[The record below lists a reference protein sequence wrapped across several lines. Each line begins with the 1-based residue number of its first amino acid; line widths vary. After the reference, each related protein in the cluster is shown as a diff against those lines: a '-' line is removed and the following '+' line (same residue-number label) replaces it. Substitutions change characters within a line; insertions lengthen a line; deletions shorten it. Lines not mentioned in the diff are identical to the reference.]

1 MKLKKQIAVITA
13 DVVDSSLLSE
23 AEKKFFQEKIEN
35 YKEKT
40 IVLKPRFYRG
50 DSFQLAVK
58 PLAALLLALKFRIEI
73 KQWKEKHDVRIS
85 IGIGEISNWNDDV
98 LLAGGSAFERSGKNL
113 DNLKETGLN
122 IIIVTG
128 NTELDDELETYCYMA
143 DGFIKNQTSVQANL
157 VFQMLNGVP
166 QIEIAKMLGISQ
178 PSVSK
183 SLKAANWKL
192 IERFLKRYER
202 IIQETLRNI
211 ST

>member
-13 DVVDSSLLSE
+13 DVVGSSLLSE
-23 AEKKFFQEKIEN
+23 AEIKFFQEKIEG
-35 YKEKT
+35 YKDKAIE
-40 IVLKPRFYRG
+40 IKPRFYRG

-58 PLAALLLALKFRIEI
+58 PSAALLLALKFRAEI
-73 KQWKEKHDVRIS
+73 KKWKEKNDVRIS
-85 IGIGEISNWNDDV
+85 IGIGGVTKWNDDV
-98 LLAGGSAFERSGKNL
+98 LLAYGSAFERSGKNL
-113 DNLKETGLN
+113 DSLKETGLN

-128 NTELDDELETYCYMA
+128 NAELDDELETYCYMA
-143 DGFIKNQTSVQANL
+143 DEFIKNQTAVQANL

-166 QIEIAKMLGISQ
+166 QIEIARRLGISQ

-202 IIQETLRNI
+202 IIQNNYATD
-211 ST
+211 

>member
-23 AEKKFFQEKIEN
+23 AEKKFFQEKIEG
-35 YKEKT
+35 YKEKE

-58 PLAALLLALKFRIEI
+58 PIAALLLALKFRIEI
-73 KQWKEKHDVRIS
+73 KQWKEKNDVRIS

-98 LLAGGSAFERSGKNL
+98 LLAGGSAFERSGKNF

-128 NTELDDELETYCYMA
+128 NAELDDELETYCYMA
-143 DGFIKNQTSVQANL
+143 DEFIKNQTAVQASL
-157 VFQMLNGVP
+157 VFQMLNGIP
-166 QIEIAKMLGISQ
+166 QIEIAKMLNISQ

-202 IIQETLRNI
+202 IIQKNYATA
-211 ST
+211 

>member
-1 MKLKKQIAVITA
+1 VKLKKQIAVITA
-13 DVVDSSLLSE
+13 DVVDSSILSE
-23 AEKKFFQEKIEN
+23 AEKKFFQEKIEG
-35 YKEKT
+35 YKEKE

-58 PLAALLLALKFRIEI
+58 PIAALLLALKFRIEI
-73 KQWKEKHDVRIS
+73 KQWKEKNDVRVS

-98 LLAGGSAFERSGKNL
+98 LLAGGSAFELSGKNL

-122 IIIVTG
+122 MIIVTG
-128 NTELDDELETYCYMA
+128 NAELDDELETYCYMA
-143 DGFIKNQTSVQANL
+143 DEFVKNQTAVQASL

-166 QIEIAKMLGISQ
+166 QIEIAKMLNISQ

-202 IIQETLRNI
+202 IIQKNYANN
-211 ST
+211 

>member
-13 DVVDSSLLSE
+13 DVVDSSILSE
-23 AEKKFFQEKIEN
+23 AEKKFFQEKIEG
-35 YKEKT
+35 YKEKE

-58 PLAALLLALKFRIEI
+58 PIAALLLALKFRIEI
-73 KQWKEKHDVRIS
+73 KQWKEKNDVRVS

-122 IIIVTG
+122 MIIVTG
-128 NTELDDELETYCYMA
+128 NAELDDELETYCYMA
-143 DGFIKNQTSVQANL
+143 DEFVKNQTAVQASL

-166 QIEIAKMLGISQ
+166 QIEIAKMLNISQ

-202 IIQETLRNI
+202 IIQKNYANN
-211 ST
+211 

>member
-1 MKLKKQIAVITA
+1 VKLKKQIAVITA
-13 DVVDSSLLSE
+13 DVVDSSILSE
-23 AEKKFFQEKIEN
+23 AEKKFFQEKIEG
-35 YKEKT
+35 YKEKE

-58 PLAALLLALKFRIEI
+58 PIAALLLALKFRIEI
-73 KQWKEKHDVRIS
+73 KQWKEKNDVRVS

-122 IIIVTG
+122 MIIVTG

-143 DGFIKNQTSVQANL
+143 DEFIKNQTAVQASL
-157 VFQMLNGVP
+157 VFQMMNGVP
-166 QIEIAKMLGISQ
+166 QIEIAKMLNISQ

-202 IIQETLRNI
+202 IIQKNYANN
-211 ST
+211 

>member
-13 DVVDSSLLSE
+13 DVVGSSLLSE
-23 AEKKFFQEKIEN
+23 AEIKFFQEKIEG
-35 YKEKT
+35 YKDKAIE
-40 IVLKPRFYRG
+40 IKPRFYRG

-58 PLAALLLALKFRIEI
+58 PSAALLLALKFRAEI
-73 KQWKEKHDVRIS
+73 KKWKEKNDVRIS
-85 IGIGEISNWNDDV
+85 IGIGGVTKWNDDV
-98 LLAGGSAFERSGKNL
+98 LLAYGSAFERSGKNL
-113 DNLKETGLN
+113 DSLKETGLN

-128 NTELDDELETYCYMA
+128 NAELDDELETYCYMA
-143 DGFIKNQTSVQANL
+143 DEFIKNQTAVQANL

-166 QIEIAKMLGISQ
+166 QVEIARRLGISQ

-202 IIQETLRNI
+202 IIQNNYATD
-211 ST
+211 

>member
-1 MKLKKQIAVITA
+1 MNLENQIAVITA
-13 DVVDSSLLSE
+13 DVVKSSLLSKDE
-23 AEKKFFQEKIEN
+23 MKFFQEKIES
-35 YKEKT
+35 YKDKV
-40 IVLKPRFYRG
+40 IVIKPRFYRG
-50 DSFQLAVK
+50 DSFQLAVNTK
-58 PLAALLLALKFRIEI
+58 DALLLAIKFRMEI
-73 KQWKEKHDVRIS
+73 KQWKEQNDVRIS
-85 IGIGEISNWNDDV
+85 IGIGEVSQWNDDV

-128 NTELDDELETYCYMA
+128 NAELDDELETYCYMA
-143 DGFIKNQTSVQANL
+143 DEFIKNQTAVQATL
-157 VFQMLNGVP
+157 VFQMLNGIQ

-202 IIQETLRNI
+202 IIQKNYATA
-211 ST
+211 

>member
-13 DVVDSSLLSE
+13 DLVGSSLLSE
-23 AEKKFFQEKIEN
+23 AEIKFFQEKIEG
-35 YKEKT
+35 YKDKA
-40 IVLKPRFYRG
+40 IVIKPRFYRG

-58 PLAALLLALKFRIEI
+58 PSAALLLALKFRAEI
-73 KQWKEKHDVRIS
+73 KKWKEKNDVRIS
-85 IGIGEISNWNDDV
+85 IGIGGVTKWNDDV
-98 LLAGGSAFERSGKNL
+98 LLAYGSAFERSGKNL
-113 DNLKETGLN
+113 DSLKETGLN

-128 NTELDDELETYCYMA
+128 NAELDDELETYCYMA
-143 DGFIKNQTSVQANL
+143 DEFIKNQTAVQANL

-202 IIQETLRNI
+202 IIQNNYATD
-211 ST
+211 

>member
-13 DVVDSSLLSE
+13 DVVGSSLLSE
-23 AEKKFFQEKIEN
+23 AEIKFFQEKIEG
-35 YKEKT
+35 YKDKAIE
-40 IVLKPRFYRG
+40 IKPRFYRG

-58 PLAALLLALKFRIEI
+58 PSAALLLALKFRAEI
-73 KQWKEKHDVRIS
+73 KKWKEKNDVRIS
-85 IGIGEISNWNDDV
+85 IGIGGVTKWNDDV
-98 LLAGGSAFERSGKNL
+98 LLAYGSAFERSGKNL
-113 DNLKETGLN
+113 DSLKETGLN

-128 NTELDDELETYCYMA
+128 NAELDDELETYCYMA
-143 DGFIKNQTSVQANL
+143 DEFIKNQTAVQANL

-202 IIQETLRNI
+202 IIQNNYATD
-211 ST
+211 

>member
-13 DVVDSSLLSE
+13 DVVDSSILSE
-23 AEKKFFQEKIEN
+23 AEKKFFQEKIEG
-35 YKEKT
+35 YKEKE

-58 PLAALLLALKFRIEI
+58 PIAALLLALKFRIEI
-73 KQWKEKHDVRIS
+73 KQWKEKNDVRVS

-122 IIIVTG
+122 MIIVTG

-143 DGFIKNQTSVQANL
+143 DEFIKNQTAVQASL
-157 VFQMLNGVP
+157 VFQMMNGVP
-166 QIEIAKMLGISQ
+166 QIEIAKMLNISQ

-202 IIQETLRNI
+202 IIQKNYANN
-211 ST
+211 

>member
-13 DVVDSSLLSE
+13 DIVGSSLLTE
-23 AEKKFFQEKIEN
+23 AEIKFFQKKIEGC
-35 YKEKT
+35 KDKA
-40 IVLKPRFYRG
+40 IVIKPRFYRG

-58 PLAALLLALKFRIEI
+58 PEAALFLALKFRAEI
-73 KQWKEKHDVRIS
+73 KQWKEKNDVRIS
-85 IGIGEISNWNDDV
+85 IGIGEVTKWNDDV

-113 DNLKETGLN
+113 DKLKDSGLN

-128 NTELDDELETYCYMA
+128 NAELDDELETYCYMA
-143 DGFIKNQTSVQANL
+143 DEFIKNHTSVQANL
-157 VFQMLNGVP
+157 VLQMLNGIP
-166 QIEIAKMLGISQ
+166 QVEIAKMLGISQ

-202 IIQETLRNI
+202 IIQNHYATD
-211 ST
+211 

>member
-23 AEKKFFQEKIEN
+23 AEKKFFQEKIEG
-35 YKEKT
+35 YKEKE

-58 PLAALLLALKFRIEI
+58 PIAALLLALKFRIEI
-73 KQWKEKHDVRIS
+73 KQWKEKNDVRIS

-98 LLAGGSAFERSGKNL
+98 LLAGGSAFERSGKNF

-128 NTELDDELETYCYMA
+128 NAELDDELETYCYMA
-143 DGFIKNQTSVQANL
+143 DEFIKNQTAVQASL
-157 VFQMLNGVP
+157 VFQMLNGIP
-166 QIEIAKMLGISQ
+166 QIEIAKMLNISQ

-192 IERFLKRYER
+192 IDRFLKRYER
-202 IIQETLRNI
+202 IIQKNYATA
-211 ST
+211 

>member
-13 DVVDSSLLSE
+13 DLVGSSLLSE
-23 AEKKFFQEKIEN
+23 AEIKFFQEKIEG
-35 YKEKT
+35 YKDKAIE
-40 IVLKPRFYRG
+40 IKPRFYRG

-58 PLAALLLALKFRIEI
+58 PSAALLLALKFRAEI
-73 KQWKEKHDVRIS
+73 KKWKEKNDVRIS
-85 IGIGEISNWNDDV
+85 IGIGGVTKWNDDV
-98 LLAGGSAFERSGKNL
+98 LLAYGSAFERSGKNL
-113 DNLKETGLN
+113 DSLKETGLN

-128 NTELDDELETYCYMA
+128 NAELDDELETYCYMA
-143 DGFIKNQTSVQANL
+143 DEFIKNQTAVQANL

-202 IIQETLRNI
+202 IIQNNYATD
-211 ST
+211 

>member
-1 MKLKKQIAVITA
+1 MKLENQIAVITA
-13 DVVDSSLLSE
+13 DVVKSSLLSKDE
-23 AEKKFFQEKIEN
+23 MKFFQEKIES
-35 YKEKT
+35 YKDKD
-40 IVLKPRFYRG
+40 IVIKPRFYRG
-50 DSFQLAVK
+50 DSFQLAVNTK
-58 PLAALLLALKFRIEI
+58 DALLLAIKFRMEI
-73 KQWKEKHDVRIS
+73 KQWKEQNDVRIS
-85 IGIGEISNWNDDV
+85 IGIGEVSQWNDDV

-128 NTELDDELETYCYMA
+128 NAELDDELETYCYMA
-143 DGFIKNQTSVQANL
+143 DEFIKNQTAVQATL
-157 VFQMLNGVP
+157 VFQMLNGIQ

-202 IIQETLRNI
+202 IIQKNYATA
-211 ST
+211 

>member
-13 DVVDSSLLSE
+13 DVVNSSLLSE
-23 AEKKFFQEKIEN
+23 AEKKFFQEKIEGC
-35 YKEKT
+35 T
-40 IVLKPRFYRG
+40 DRGIVLKPRFYRG

-58 PLAALLLALKFRIEI
+58 PAVALLLALKFRTEI
-73 KQWKEKHDVRIS
+73 KQWKEENDVRIS
-85 IGIGEISNWNDDV
+85 IGIGEVSQWNDDV

-122 IIIVTG
+122 VIIATG

-143 DGFIKNQTSVQANL
+143 DEFIKNQTAVQANL
-157 VFQMLNGVP
+157 VLQMLEGIS
-166 QIEIAKMLGISQ
+166 QIEVAKRLGISQ

-192 IERFLKRYER
+192 LERFLKRYER
-202 IIQETLRNI
+202 IIQKNYAI
-211 ST
+211 D

>member
-1 MKLKKQIAVITA
+1 MKLRKQIAVITA

-23 AEKKFFQEKIEN
+23 AEIKFFQEKIEG
-35 YKEKT
+35 YSDEA
-40 IVLKPRFYRG
+40 IILKPRFYRG

-58 PLAALLLALKFRIEI
+58 PLSALLLALKFRIEI
-73 KQWKEKHDVRIS
+73 KQWKEKNDVRIS
-85 IGIGEISNWNDDV
+85 IGIGEVSQRDDDV

-113 DNLKETGLN
+113 DNLKEAGLN

-128 NTELDDELETYCYMA
+128 NAELDDELETYCYMA
-143 DGFIKNQTSVQANL
+143 DEFIKNQTAVQANL

-192 IERFLKRYER
+192 VERFLKRYER
-202 IIQETLRNI
+202 IIQNNYAI
-211 ST
+211 D